1 MEPENNR
8 SAEGQKD
15 AKKVRKSEVTLT
27 MDQVRKSFMEA
38 RKNLRMLRER
48 HHGILNLLQE
58 NQQTTHAIQS
68 FGKQKEH
75 ESIIPLGAG
84 VFVKGKIDASTLMR
98 NIPGNIVMPS
108 NQEEIEKELNE
119 RKEIFQKELE
129 LISKKQQ
136 ETSAYMRNM
145 QSLGK
150 AMRQANKSKKR
161 A

>member
-1 MEPENNR
+1 METENNR
-8 SAEGQKD
+8 SAEGQKE
-15 AKKVRKSEVTLT
+15 AKKGRKSEVTLT

-48 HHGILNLLQE
+48 QNGIFNLLQE
-58 NQQTTHAIQS
+58 NQQTTHAVQS
-68 FGKQKEH
+68 LGKQKEH

-84 VFVKGKIDASTLMR
+84 VFVKGKIDSTTLMR

-136 ETSAYMRNM
+136 ETRTYMRNM

-150 AMRQANKSKKR
+150 AMRQASKSKKKV
-161 A
+161 